1 MKNILIIL
9 LSTLALQCFAQGG
22 GKKTISQF
30 SIGMDVFTDL
40 WQDKPS
46 TLKPKTLNRGVN
58 VFGAYNFMLGNSN
71 FSFSPGIGLGV
82 HNLYSDSWLVTSPDS
97 IFFSEIPNSVSF
109 KKSKLTNS
117 YFDIPLE
124 FRFKSKSEF
133 RVAIGFKYG
142 FLVKSQTKYK
152 GDGALFDD
160 LEGSKVIV
168 KQARFDHV
176 ESARYGFIG
185 RIGYK
190 WLNVYGYYQLSSL
203 FEEGKGQTMFPISIG
218 VTVIPF

>member
-9 LSTLALQCFAQGG
+9 LSTFTLHSFAQGG
-22 GKKTISQF
+22 DKKTISQF

-40 WQDKPS
+40 WQDKPLS
-46 TLKPKTLNRGVN
+46 LEPKTLNQGVN
-58 VFGAYNFMLGNSN
+58 IFGAYNFMLGNSN

-82 HNLYSDSWLVTSPDS
+82 HNLYSESWLVTNPDS
-97 IFFSEIPNSVSF
+97 IFFSEIPDSVSF

-142 FLVKSQTKYK
+142 FLMKSQTKYK
-152 GDGALFDD
+152 GDGESFNM
-160 LEGSKVIV
+160 EGSKVIV
-168 KQARFDHV
+168 KQARYDYV
-176 ESARYGFIG
+176 ENARYGFIG

-203 FEEGKGQTMFPISIG
+203 FEEGKGQTMYPISIG
-218 VTVIPF
+218 ITVIPF